1 MGFAIHSQKIVF
13 QLTVYNINNTDKLSK
28 NLDFHGK
35 RLKDLKTLTTTYT
48 DKYPDQK
55 KVSLQVVLKYLFFLN
70 LIPKI

>member
-1 MGFAIHSQKIVF
+1 MDGP
-13 QLTVYNINNTDKLSK
+13 LSK